1 MKINDPR
8 YYNLQKTLTYNAEI
22 YMIVGASGKG
32 KTYTVRGY
40 CLRQAINK
48 GEMLVEICRT
58 KTERDEVKSGYF
70 DKLNLD
76 PEFDRYEFDCRRNI
90 FFYRD
95 KAEGDKKAGQWKR
108 CGYIVA
114 LSEVQSTKRRTF
126 AGARWLIMDEAIM
139 ENIDRHHT
147 YLRNEWD
154 LLSRVI
160 NSCVRE
166 DGTTEEHVRPV
177 LFLLGNAVDLLNP
190 YFTLFGINKEPKE
203 GYSWHGGKTLKML
216 LHYAPADEYDM
227 QRRDNTLAGRMS
239 KMTGYDK
246 ESFGNAFKIDNRYI
260 AKKPPRAKP
269 YLGLKFEGKTYG
281 IWVDQ
286 SEGYYY
292 ICSKIPDDERITV
305 FSLTR
310 ADDSPNMLAAR
321 ASMAPLRAICDMY
334 YYGACLFE
342 SVQVR
347 EDFLRAM
354 SLFGI
359 R

>member
-1 MKINDPR
+1 MRINDKR
-8 YYNLQKTLTYNAEI
+8 YYDLQRTLTYNADI

-40 CLRQAINK
+40 CLRQAVNK
-48 GEMLVEICRT
+48 GELLVEICRT
-58 KTERDEVKSGYF
+58 KAERDEVKAGYF

-76 PEFDRYEFDCRRNI
+76 PEFERYEFDCRRNV
-90 FFYRD
+90 FFYRER
-95 KAEGDKKAGQWKR
+95 APEGEKAGAWRR

-114 LSEVQSTKRRTF
+114 LSEVQSAKRRTF
-126 AGARWLIMDEAIM
+126 AGARRLIMDEAIM

-166 DGTTEEHVRPV
+166 DGTAEDHAKPT

-190 YFTLFGINKEPKE
+190 YFTLFGITKEPKP
-203 GYSWHGGKTLKML
+203 GYSWHGPKELRML

-227 QRRDNTLAGRMS
+227 MRRDNTLAGRMS
-239 KMTGYDK
+239 KMTGYDR
-246 ESFGNAFKIDNRYI
+246 ESFGNAFKVDERYI

-269 YLGLKFEGKTYG
+269 YMGLRFEGRTYG
-281 IWVDQ
+281 IWVDV

-292 ICSKIPDDERITV
+292 VCSKLPEDGRVTV
-305 FSLTR
+305 FSLSR
-310 ADDSPNMLAAR
+310 ADDTPNLIAAR
-321 ASMAPLRAICDMY
+321 SSMAPLRGVVDMY
-334 YYGACLFE
+334 YYGAVLFE

-347 EDFLRAM
+347 EGFLRAM